1 MSFKD
6 KMDRV
11 KKAITG
17 ESAEDDNTNIVAQVW
32 HFEDP
37 PIVTDNSDS
46 KGKDF
51 YSTVIICRT

>member
-37 PIVTDNSDS
+37 PIATDNSDS

-51 YSTVIICRT
+51 IALS